1 MSHIYLIST
10 RNITIL
16 ILSSSL
22 HVSVYLFEMLQYSN
36 AFLKCRLEL
45 DFESQIF

>member
-10 RNITIL
+10 INITIL
-16 ILSSSL
+16 ILSSL
-22 HVSVYLFEMLQYSN
+22 HVSVYLFEMLQYLN
-36 AFLKCRLEL
+36 GFLKCRLEL